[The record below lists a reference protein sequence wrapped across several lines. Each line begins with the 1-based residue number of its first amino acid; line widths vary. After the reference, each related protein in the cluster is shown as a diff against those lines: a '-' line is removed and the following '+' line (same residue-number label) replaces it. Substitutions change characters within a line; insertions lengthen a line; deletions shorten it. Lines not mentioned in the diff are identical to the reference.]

1 MKTDIKF
8 GIKTCG
14 SVNKFV
20 FLEINGSFLV
30 RIRICKFLSK
40 RSVFM
45 PVAKEQIRQIIS
57 ENNLNSVTDVYA
69 LLRDSFKDIL
79 QELMEAEMDATLG
92 YEKNRKGVLQTDNK
106 RNGHSPKNLK
116 SQYGEFQI
124 DVPRDRNGEFEPK
137 LIPKYQRNISG
148 IE

>member
-1 MKTDIKF
+1 MFNCRRKVF
-8 GIKTCG
+8 FAEG

-45 PVAKEQIRQIIS
+45 PVAKGQIRQIIS
-57 ENNLNSVTDVYA
+57 ENNLNSVTDAYA
-69 LLRDSFKDIL
+69 LPRDSFKDTL

-92 YEKNRKGVLQTDNK
+92 YPD
-106 RNGHSPKNLK
+106 
-116 SQYGEFQI
+116 
-124 DVPRDRNGEFEPK
+124 
-137 LIPKYQRNISG
+137 
-148 IE
+148 